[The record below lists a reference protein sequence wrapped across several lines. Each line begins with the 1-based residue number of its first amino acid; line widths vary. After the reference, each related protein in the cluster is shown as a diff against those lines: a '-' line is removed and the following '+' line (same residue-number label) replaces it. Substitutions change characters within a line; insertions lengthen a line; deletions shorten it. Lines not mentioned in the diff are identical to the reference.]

1 MALPVELLVGL
12 RYVRSRQAGLFV
24 SFVTWASV
32 GGVALGVAALIV
44 ILSVMNGFEDEL
56 RDRLL
61 SLESHATLTA
71 PAGPLSDW
79 RTLAAQ
85 VAASPG
91 VSGVAPYVESQA
103 LLSHGSEMS
112 GATVRGIDPARELS
126 VSSIAPAM
134 VSGSIDELSQGSDRI
149 VLGRVLAFQLGAG
162 VGDQVGV
169 LLPQIS
175 PSGELEP
182 RLRSFTVVGVFE
194 VGIQDHDSVL
204 ALVNLDDA
212 IALTNAPG
220 VTGLRVRFQD
230 LYAAPRLSQALATQ
244 FRLKA
249 RDWTEENATY
259 FRAIRLE
266 KLMMTLL
273 LTLAVAVAAFNILAI
288 LVMVV
293 RTKRTDIAI
302 LRTLGMPPAG
312 VVRTFL
318 TQGVVVGWFGTLLG
332 VLIGVRFAL
341 SVPWLQRVLRLQV
354 FDADVFYVTA
364 IPVTV
369 VPRDVIAIA
378 IAAMLLTLA
387 ATVYPAIGAART
399 EPADALRY
407 E

>member
-1 MALPVELLVGL
+1 MGLPVELLVGL

-71 PAGPLSDW
+71 PTGPLADW
-79 RTLAAQ
+79 RGLAAQ
-85 VAASPG
+85 VAAGPG

-103 LLSHGSEMS
+103 LLSHGTEMS
-112 GATVRGIDPARELS
+112 GATIRGIDPVRELS

-134 VSGSIDELSQGSDRI
+134 VSGSIDELSTGSDRI

-162 VGDQVGV
+162 VGDQIGV

-175 PSGELEP
+175 DSGELEP

-204 ALVNLDDA
+204 ALVHLDDA
-212 IALTNAPG
+212 IALTGAPG
-220 VTGLRVRFQD
+220 VTGLRVRFND
-230 LYAAPRLSQALATQ
+230 LYAAPKLSQALAAQ
-244 FRLKA
+244 FHLAA

-312 VVRTFL
+312 VIRTFL
-318 TQGVVVGWFGTLLG
+318 TQGVVIGWIGTLLG

>member
-1 MALPVELLVGL
+1 MGLPVELLVGL

-56 RDRLL
+56 RGRLL

-71 PAGPLSDW
+71 PSGPLSDW
-79 RTLAAQ
+79 RALADG
-85 VAASPG
+85 VAASAG

-103 LLSHGSEMS
+103 LLSHGTEMS
-112 GATVRGIDPARELS
+112 GATVRGIDPSRELS

-162 VGDQVGV
+162 VGDQIGV

-175 PSGELEP
+175 EAGELQP

-212 IALTNAPG
+212 IALTDAPG
-220 VTGLRVRFQD
+220 VTGLRVRFKD
-230 LYAAPRLSQALATQ
+230 LYAAPSLAQALAAR
-244 FRLKA
+244 FHLKA

-302 LRTLGMPPAG
+302 LRTLGMPPSG

-318 TQGVVVGWFGTLLG
+318 TQGVVIGWLGTLLG

-369 VPRDVIAIA
+369 VPRDVVAIA

-387 ATVYPAIGAART
+387 ATVYPAFGASRT